1 MKHRHEIQKKSIM
14 KQHLVKIKSIKHIT
28 HDVLQIVTK
37 KPPQYNF
44 TPGQATEIAINR
56 TGWEDKKRPFTFTSL
71 PDNDFLEFTIKTYPS
86 HKGVTNELLQLKKDD
101 ELILHD
107 IFGAIA
113 YKGEGVFIAGGAGV
127 TPFIC
132 IFRHLH
138 SKNEIGNNKLI
149 FANKTTDDI
158 ILAMEFKK
166 LLCGNFINIL
176 SDEKTEE
183 YAHGQITE
191 DFLKSNITGIDKQF
205 YVCGPP
211 PMMVAIEEQLAHLG
225 IDKKAITVEEI

>member
-1 MKHRHEIQKKSIM
+1 M

-28 HDVLQIVTK
+28 HDVMQIVTER
-37 KPPQYNF
+37 PSNYNF
-44 TPGQATEIAINR
+44 TPGQATEVAINKKD
-56 TGWEDKKRPFTFTSL
+56 WKNEKRPFTFTSL
-71 PDNDFLEFTIKTYPS
+71 PDSDYLEFTIKTYPS
-86 HKGVTNELLQLKKDD
+86 HNGVTKELLQLEKNDK
-101 ELILHD
+101 LILHD
-107 IFGAIA
+107 VFGAIS
-113 YKGEGVFIAGGAGV
+113 YKGEGVFIAGGAGI

-132 IFRHLH
+132 IFRYLQ
-138 SKNEIGNNKLI
+138 SKNEIGGNKLI
-149 FANKTTDDI
+149 FANKTADDI
-158 ILAMEFKK
+158 ILALEFKK

-191 DFLKSNITGIDKQF
+191 DFLKSNITDFDKQF

-211 PMMVAIEEQLAHLG
+211 AMMDAIQEQLSNLG

>member
-1 MKHRHEIQKKSIM
+1 M
-14 KQHLVKIKSIKHIT
+14 KQHLVKIISIKHIT

-56 TGWEDKKRPFTFTSL
+56 TDWEDKKRPFTFTSL
-71 PDNDFLEFTIKTYPS
+71 PENDFLEFTIKTYPS
-86 HKGVTNELLQLKKDD
+86 HNGVTKELLKLEKDD
-101 ELILHD
+101 KLILHD
-107 IFGAIA
+107 VFGAIA
-113 YKGEGVFIAGGAGV
+113 YKGEGVFIAGGAGI

-132 IFRHLH
+132 IFRYLQ
-138 SKNEIGNNKLI
+138 SKNEIGGNKLI
-149 FANKTTDDI
+149 FANKTSDDI
-158 ILAMEFKK
+158 ILALEFKK

-191 DFLKSNITGIDKQF
+191 DFLKATITDFNKQF

-211 PMMVAIEEQLAHLG
+211 AMMDAIQKQLSNLG
-225 IDKKAITVEEI
+225 IDKNAITTEEF

>member
-1 MKHRHEIQKKSIM
+1 M

-28 HDVLQIVTK
+28 HDVIQIVSGR
-37 KPPQYNF
+37 PAHYSFN
-44 TPGQATEIAINR
+44 PGQATEVAINKKD
-56 TGWEDKKRPFTFTSL
+56 WKNEKRPFTFTSL
-71 PDNDFLEFTIKTYPS
+71 PDSDFLEFTIKTYPS
-86 HKGVTNELLQLKKDD
+86 HNGVTNELLKLETDD

-107 IFGAIA
+107 VFGAIS
-113 YKGEGVFIAGGAGV
+113 YKGQGVFIAGGAGV

-132 IFRHLH
+132 IFRYLQ

-149 FANKTTDDI
+149 FANKTKDDI
-158 ILAMEFKK
+158 ILALEFKK

-176 SDEKTEE
+176 SDEETEE

-191 DFLKSNITGIDKQF
+191 DFLKSNLTDFDKQF

-211 PMMVAIEEQLAHLG
+211 AMMDAIQKQLSNLG
-225 IDKKAITVEEI
+225 IDKKAITAEEI

>member
-1 MKHRHEIQKKSIM
+1 M

-28 HDVLQIVTK
+28 HDVLQIVTE
-37 KPPQYNF
+37 KPPHYSF
-44 TPGQATEIAINR
+44 TPGQATEIAIN
-56 TGWEDKKRPFTFTSL
+56 KKDWKNEKGPFTFTSL
-71 PDNDFLEFTIKTYPS
+71 PDSDFLEFTIKTYPS
-86 HKGVTNELLQLKKDD
+86 HNGVTKELLQLEKNDK
-101 ELILHD
+101 LILHE

-132 IFRHLH
+132 IFRYLQ
-138 SKNEIGNNKLI
+138 SKNEIGGNKLI
-149 FANKTTDDI
+149 FANKTSSDI
-158 ILAMEFKK
+158 ILALEFKK

-183 YAHGQITE
+183 YAYGQITE
-191 DFLKSNITGIDKQF
+191 DFLKSNITGFDKQF

-211 PMMVAIEEQLAHLG
+211 AMMVAIEEQLSNLG
-225 IDKKAITVEEI
+225 VDKKAITVEEI

>member
-1 MKHRHEIQKKSIM
+1 M

-28 HDVLQIVTK
+28 HDVLQIVTER
-37 KPPQYNF
+37 PPHYNF
-44 TPGQATEIAINR
+44 NPGQATEVAINK
-56 TGWEDKKRPFTFTSL
+56 TDWKNEKRPFTFTSL

-86 HKGVTNELLQLKKDD
+86 HKGVTNKLLKLETDD

-107 IFGAIA
+107 VFGAIS
-113 YKGEGVFIAGGAGV
+113 YKGEGVFIAGGAGI

-132 IFRHLH
+132 IFRYLQ
-138 SKNEIGNNKLI
+138 SKNETGGNKLI
-149 FANKTTDDI
+149 FANKTTNDI
-158 ILAMEFKK
+158 ILALEFKK

-183 YAHGQITE
+183 YAHGQISE
-191 DFLKSNITGIDKQF
+191 DFLKGNINGFDKQF

-211 PMMVAIEEQLAHLG
+211 AMMDAIQEQLSNLG